1 MLQKRRVQV
10 PQGAREMAKLKS
22 FDKYSDQNIDQLLSL
37 EGEYRIDSL
46 LAAMEQAIGQKAAR
60 EGDGSLSAEERVVL
74 AVEALQR
81 EINNGG
87 YDQFFVNSSREYAP
101 MIVDTLAR
109 IGCPKTSE
117 ITRNALD
124 VLGLAELDEESIEAA
139 MDADSDE
146 RDEELARC
154 DDAYYQSGEDL
165 DPALFAFVKAN
176 RVSIKL

>member
-46 LAAMEQAIGQKAAR
+46 LAAMKQAIGQKAAR

-87 YDQFFVNSSREYAP
+87 YDQFS
-101 MIVDTLAR
+101 
-109 IGCPKTSE
+109 
-117 ITRNALD
+117 
-124 VLGLAELDEESIEAA
+124 
-139 MDADSDE
+139 
-146 RDEELARC
+146 
-154 DDAYYQSGEDL
+154 
-165 DPALFAFVKAN
+165 
-176 RVSIKL
+176 